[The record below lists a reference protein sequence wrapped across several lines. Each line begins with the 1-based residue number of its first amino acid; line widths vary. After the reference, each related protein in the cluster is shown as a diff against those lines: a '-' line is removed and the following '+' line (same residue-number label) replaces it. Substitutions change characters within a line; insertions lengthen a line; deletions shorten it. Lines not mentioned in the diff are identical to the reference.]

1 MTVPIGTSIIRA
13 ISAYE
18 NSSTSR
24 SQTACRNAV
33 GQRIERCLEIGVER
47 RAREQLL
54 RRLMLSGHVLGLFHH
69 FAVDLNRVPTV
80 MPPHVSERVVKD
92 REQPRLQ
99 VRAPFE
105 LPGRPERFEK
115 RVLHQVLG
123 VGRPPCQ
130 PERRSVQAVDVRQR
144 FARKPTVG
152 ILIPRG
158 SGRSRRGAST
168 EGHESFCQ
176 RPVRE
181 TRGGA
186 PLFQDCT
193 RRVTAPFAPE
203 DTRRG
208 NPAISGLNAWLS
220 IGTCLARNGG
230 FSGGDLTFLLGC
242 RAGEKVRVPL
252 FGDPAIATTVLA
264 TVTSATPTTCVAAF
278 AQPSCLASAAALRG
292 EL

>member
-1 MTVPIGTSIIRA
+1 MP
-13 ISAYE
+13 
-18 NSSTSR
+18 R
-24 SQTACRNAV
+24 SNCA
-33 GQRIERCLEIGVER
+33 
-47 RAREQLL
+47 
-54 RRLMLSGHVLGLFHH
+54 
-69 FAVDLNRVPTV
+69 
-80 MPPHVSERVVKD
+80 
-92 REQPRLQ
+92 
-99 VRAPFE
+99 
-105 LPGRPERFEK
+105 GRPERLEK

-208 NPAISGLNAWLS
+208 NPTISGLNAWLS

-230 FSGGDLTFLLGC
+230 FRSSIV
-242 RAGEKVRVPL
+242 RA
-252 FGDPAIATTVLA
+252 GDPAIATTVLA

-292 EL
+292 ELCTRSSRGARSADDAGRCPCDRRDGFRCRRANALRAVLRQEQDPLRQFRVAHLHDRPFRDLLLPGDQAAPGADHELRGERVSAGQRRPQARSGLQGAARHL